1 MKKQKLKNLLKLGIL
16 TFGISLLLTNCNKND
31 DIPPQEIQ
39 QERTITEISFE
50 DFKSNTNLNNQF
62 QSLNKTF
69 NEVKLSSKNNL
80 NQKSSSDFEDATILT
95 DNIIK
100 IKKDGFTT
108 YTFTILTQT
117 ENDEF
122 YNLVLYVN
130 DNQEIYK
137 SHILQYTPSQKWLAD
152 TSKHFS
158 GNVKII
164 HNDAFNVGNLLQAKS
179 SLSAKSNLLDD
190 CIDSVTISYE
200 CSNGREGH
208 QESPRSSGCYAQDF
222 YVYITIN
229 SYPCSGGSGDDGG
242 GFDPYDGGG
251 TSTSGG
257 GGGSDDDS
265 GIVTAPNTVPY
276 TSQLKNFQS
285 GTLNPIERTYYNR
298 DSNIKNTIDRYLI
311 DRNFSSISKLD
322 AKSALEFSS
331 NLNLNFQQF
340 NWVFNNRNSLD
351 LMDIKE
357 DLIESSLESNTIA
370 VMKIDA
376 NRAKTGWD
384 FSRTGTFPNR
394 PSLTYKATFKPNQG
408 ETMYLLNN
416 GLVLYQSSTK
426 RVVNKAL
433 PNTIASSEV
442 ITDGY
447 NYIFN
452 YSSNTWY
459 EYRMPPATPNAKA
472 DIDFLLDA
480 FWNGVKIVG
489 RYATPLE
496 DAIILIDGNDFD
508 GIAQNKVQT
517 AGFMIVGLIPGG
529 KALKP
534 VTKIVNGVIKYQKI
548 VKVTV
553 NGVSKNITLPINIVN
568 GIVEFGSDGYNRTQL
583 RKILNITD
591 SAIQGH
597 HIVPLNL
604 KDLDIVQK
612 AAKSD
617 NVFHISDKL
626 NGIPLPSTNH
636 LTGHNSIGGY
646 SDTVRDILINFS
658 ENNQNIDYNSAYNF
672 LNGLTNHIR
681 GVIEANPNMNMG
693 QISNLI
699 SYP

>member
-16 TFGISLLLTNCNKND
+16 TFGISLVLTNCNKNE
-31 DIPPQEIQ
+31 DIAPQEIQ

-50 DFKSNTNLNNQF
+50 DFKSNSNLNNQF
-62 QSLNKTF
+62 QSLDKTF
-69 NEVKLSSKNNL
+69 NEFKLSSKNNL
-80 NQKSSSDFEDATILT
+80 SQKSSSGFEDATIIT
-95 DNIIK
+95 DKIIK
-100 IKKDGFTT
+100 IKKDSFTT

-130 DNQEIYK
+130 NNQEIYK

-152 TSKHFS
+152 TSKYFS
-158 GNVKII
+158 GKVKII
-164 HNDAFNVGNLLQAKS
+164 GNDVFNVDGLLQSKSSVSAKS
-179 SLSAKSNLLDD
+179 SQLDD
-190 CIDSVTISYE
+190 CIDVRVTYE

-208 QESPRSSGCYAQDF
+208 QESPRSSGCVADDF
-222 YVYITIN
+222 YVYYDIY
-229 SYPCSGGSGDDGG
+229 SYPCPGGSGDDGG
-242 GFDPYDGGG
+242 QIDPYDNPGNGN
-251 TSTSGG
+251 G

-285 GTLNPIERTYYNR
+285 GTLNAIERTYYNR

-311 DRNFSSISKLD
+311 DRNFSSIAKLD